1 MVANSKKLRN
11 VLGIAGVCCATTIA
25 ISMGSTVAAHAEEQA
40 TPAAEFSKYVE
51 DVTDNTVDA
60 VSLTAGVESTLNVSD
75 SETKVSVEKVIEES
89 GDTNGADGETLIDR
103 VEKSESVSGNDIDT
117 EEQESSSLENN
128 DEAEAAEVEEVAEV
142 ETEEDAV
149 EIAIQDTEDAK
160 AKADEEAKKEAEAKA
175 EAERK
180 AEEAAKA
187 EAERAAEEEAAKAEE
202 ERVAAEEVA
211 KAEAERAAAEE
222 AAQAEAER
230 AAAEQAAQ
238 AEAERIAAEE
248 AAKAEAAAEA
258 QAQQPAN
265 AAGLD
270 NADFLALCKIVQAE
284 AGTESYQG
292 KIAVANVVLN
302 RVANPNFPSDVE
314 SVITQPGQFSP
325 VRNGR
330 YAISTPSTETVDA
343 VNAALSGTDYSGGA
357 LYFKRSASASWGNKV
372 LLTCIGA
379 HGFYR

>member
-180 AEEAAKA
+180 AEE
-187 EAERAAEEEAAKAEE
+187 

-238 AEAERIAAEE
+238 AEAERVAAEE
-248 AAKAEAAAEA
+248 AAKAEAVAEA

>member
-25 ISMGSTVAAHAEEQA
+25 ISMGSTVAVHAEEQA
-40 TPAAEFSKYVE
+40 APAAEFSKYVE
-51 DVTDNTVDA
+51 NVTDNTVDA

-117 EEQESSSLENN
+117 EEQESFSPENN
-128 DEAEAAEVEEVAEV
+128 AEAEASEFEEVAEV
-142 ETEEDAV
+142 ETEEKAE
-149 EIAIQDTEDAK
+149 EIAIQDTEDATI
-160 AKADEEAKKEAEAKA
+160 KADEEAKKEAEAKA

-180 AEEAAKA
+180 AEE
-187 EAERAAEEEAAKAEE
+187 ERAAAE
-202 ERVAAEEVA
+202 
-211 KAEAERAAAEE
+211 EAERAAAEE

-230 AAAEQAAQ
+230 VAAEEAAAK
-238 AEAERIAAEE
+238 AEAERVAAEEAAKAEAERAAAEE
-248 AAKAEAAAEA
+248 AAKAEAAAQA